1 MSSTA
6 SESEPIDPDE
16 QLTTSDDD
24 HAGTA
29 EQGEPEPLSLDVVY
43 DILKNTRRRRVL
55 HLLYEDEEGTTLG
68 DLAERI
74 AAVENDKPRSQ
85 LDAQER
91 KRVYVGLY
99 QCHLPR
105 MDDAGVVDFDGDRGT
120 VELGTHAEQVYGHLV
135 SAEDDSESRDWS
147 TYYGLYGIGGVLAGL
162 ALGWTA
168 PMAAQL
174 FVVGLL
180 VAGAVVLAGVHLL
193 AERP

>member
-6 SESEPIDPDE
+6 SESEPLDPDQ
-16 QLTTSDDD
+16 QLPSSETASD
-24 HAGTA
+24 AT
-29 EQGEPEPLSLDVVY
+29 ESTEPAQLSLDVVY

-55 HLLYEDEEGTTLG
+55 HFLHEEDGDGTTLG

-74 AAVENDKPRSQ
+74 AAVENDKPRAQ

-120 VELGTHAEQVYGHLV
+120 VELGSHSAQVYDHLE
-135 SAEDDSESRDWS
+135 SAEDDSEPEDWS
-147 TYYGLYGIGGVLAGL
+147 TYYALYGIGGVLTGL
-162 ALGWTA
+162 ALAWGA
-168 PMAAQL
+168 PAAAQL

-180 VAGAVVLAGVHLL
+180 VAGAVVLSAAHLL
-193 AERP
+193 TERP

>member
-6 SESEPIDPDE
+6 SESEPIEPDQ
-16 QLTTSDDD
+16 QLTTS
-24 HAGTA
+24 
-29 EQGEPEPLSLDVVY
+29 EPAQESTTTVEPADLSLDVVY

-55 HLLYEDEEGTTLG
+55 HLLHEEDVDGTTLG

-74 AAVENDKPRSQ
+74 AAIENDKPRSQ

-120 VELGTHAEQVYGHLV
+120 VELGPHAGQVYDQLE
-135 SAEDDSESRDWS
+135 SAEDDSEPEDWS
-147 TYYGLYGIGGVLAGL
+147 TYYALYGVGGVLTGL
-162 ALGWTA
+162 ALAWGA
-168 PMAAQL
+168 PAAAQL

-180 VAGAVVLAGVHLL
+180 VAGAVVLSAVHLFTK
-193 AERP
+193 RP

>member
-1 MSSTA
+1 MSSSA
-6 SESEPIDPDE
+6 SEPEPIDPGQELQSPDDAE
-16 QLTTSDDD
+16 SSATSS
-24 HAGTA
+24 
-29 EQGEPEPLSLDVVY
+29 EPTQLSLDVVY

-55 HLLYEDEEGTTLG
+55 HLLHEDEEGTTLG

-74 AAVENDKPRSQ
+74 AAIENDKPRTQ

-120 VELGTHAEQVYGHLV
+120 VQLGAHSNQVYDHLE
-135 SAEDDSESRDWS
+135 SAEDESEPDREWS
-147 TYYGLYGIGGVLAGL
+147 TYYALYGMGGVLAGL
-162 ALGWTA
+162 ALAWTA

-174 FVVGLL
+174 FVVGVL
-180 VAGAVVLAGVHLL
+180 VAGAVVLSAAHLVS
-193 AERP
+193 ERP

>member
-1 MSSTA
+1 MSSSA
-6 SESEPIDPDE
+6 SESEQIDANQELPSSDGV
-16 QLTTSDDD
+16 QSPATSSELAD
-24 HAGTA
+24 
-29 EQGEPEPLSLDVVY
+29 LSLDVVY

-55 HLLYEDEEGTTLG
+55 HLLHEDEDGTTLG

-74 AAVENDKPRSQ
+74 AAIENDKPRTQ

-120 VELGTHAEQVYGHLV
+120 VELGPHAEEVYDHLE
-135 SAEDDSESRDWS
+135 SAEGESEPEREWS
-147 TYYGLYGIGGVLAGL
+147 TYYALYGVGGVLAGL
-162 ALGWTA
+162 ALAWTA

-180 VAGAVVLAGVHLL
+180 VAGAVVLSGFHLL
-193 AERP
+193 SERP

>member
-6 SESEPIDPDE
+6 SESEPIDPDQ
-16 QLTTSDDD
+16 QLTTSEDDQVAPASD
-24 HAGTA
+24 
-29 EQGEPEPLSLDVVY
+29 EPTELSLDVVY

-55 HLLYEDEEGTTLG
+55 HLLREDDEGTTLG

-120 VELGTHAEQVYGHLV
+120 VELGPHAEQVYGHLE
-135 SAEDDSESRDWS
+135 SAEDDPETEEWS
-147 TYYGLYGIGGVLAGL
+147 TYYALYGVGGVLAGL
-162 ALGWTA
+162 ALAWGA

-180 VAGAVVLAGVHLL
+180 VAGAVVLSGVHLL
-193 AERP
+193 SQRS